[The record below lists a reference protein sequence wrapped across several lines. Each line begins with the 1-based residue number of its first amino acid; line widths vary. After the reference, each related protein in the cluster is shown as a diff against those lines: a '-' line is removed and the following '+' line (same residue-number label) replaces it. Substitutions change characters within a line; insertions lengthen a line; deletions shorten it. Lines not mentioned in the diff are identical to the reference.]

1 VPPVPPAEQRT
12 VSVPC
17 DHFAADGPRFDLPY
31 LVCGALLPGRPTVL
45 VVGDGQQFYITP
57 ENFPTL
63 RREFGDAV
71 NLVGLKRLL
80 SAGG

>member
-1 VPPVPPAEQRT
+1 MARG
-12 VSVPC
+12 SIC
-17 DHFAADGPRFDLPY
+17 RIWCAARCFLAGQ
-31 LVCGALLPGRPTVL
+31 AVL
-45 VVGDGQQFYITP
+45 VVRDGQQFYITP

-63 RREFGDAV
+63 RTEFGDAV